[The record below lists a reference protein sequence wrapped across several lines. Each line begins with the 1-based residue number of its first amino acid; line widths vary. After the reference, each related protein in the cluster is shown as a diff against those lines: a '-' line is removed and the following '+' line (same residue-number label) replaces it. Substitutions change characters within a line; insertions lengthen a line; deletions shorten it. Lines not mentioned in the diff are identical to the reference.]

1 MSSTP
6 QTDTASLPTLTLV
19 RQLWQQ
25 TWPMAMGA
33 MSLLGFYLVD
43 SIFVARL
50 GTEPLAAQSFTFPLA
65 FLVIGVQVGIGIAIA
80 ALISRAIGAGQQEQA
95 NRLGALVLVGG
106 GILQG
111 VLVLVLWLIQEPAF
125 TLLGASDAIRAMIR
139 PFWALQVPAMWVG
152 GVVYFGYSLFRAH
165 GNTRF
170 PGMMMVITS
179 LLNLLFDPI
188 LIFGIGG
195 WQGLG
200 LPGAALATLLAF
212 SIGGVIVALALRGK
226 GWVQR
231 HGMAAQVRVS
241 AWPFAQIAGPA
252 MVSQLMPPLAAM
264 VATALVARSGDQ
276 AVAAWGMA
284 SRLEGFSIVL
294 VLGMTMALPPWLG
307 RCYGGND
314 WATVRR
320 LMQVAAGMVIVWQVV
335 LGLVLAL
342 FAAPLAS
349 ILVDTPAVQAYLTVL
364 IRWIPPSYGF
374 LGVCMLVVS
383 ASNALGWPMRAMLIS
398 FLRLFLCYL
407 PLLWL
412 GLELGGF
419 GGFALGAA
427 FGNVLAGI
435 MAWGFY
441 QQALAGREAKVPS

>member
-1 MSSTP
+1 MTESS
-6 QTDTASLPTLTLV
+6 PTTLSLV

-25 TWPMAMGA
+25 TWPMALGV

-50 GTEPLAAQSFTFPLA
+50 GTAPLAAQSFTFPLA

-80 ALISRAIGAGQQEQA
+80 ALISRAIGAGQQDQA
-95 NRLGALVLVGG
+95 NRLGALVLTGG
-106 GILQG
+106 GLLLG
-111 VLVLVLWLIQEPAF
+111 VLLLLLWLLQAPAF
-125 TLLGASDAIRAMIR
+125 SLIGASDAIRELIR
-139 PFWALQVPAMWVG
+139 PYWAIQVLAMWVG
-152 GVVYFGYSLFRAH
+152 GVLYFGYSLFRAH

-170 PGMMMVITS
+170 PGLMMVLTS
-179 LLNLLFDPI
+179 LLNLMLDPI
-188 LIFGIGG
+188 LIFGVGDWDG
-195 WQGLG
+195 FG
-200 LPGAALATLLAF
+200 LPGAALASLLAF
-212 SIGGVIVALALRGK
+212 AIGLGILVLALRGK

-231 HGMAAQVRVS
+231 HGMLVQMRVS

-252 MVSQLMPPLAAM
+252 MISQLMPPLAAM
-264 VATALVARSGDQ
+264 LATALVARAGDQ

-284 SRLEGFSIVL
+284 SRLESFSIVL

-314 WATVRR
+314 WDTVRR
-320 LMQVAAGMVIVWQVV
+320 LMRVAAAMVIGWQLL
-335 LGLVLAL
+335 LGLLMAL
-342 FAAPLAS
+342 LAAPLAGL
-349 ILVDTPAVQAYLTVL
+349 LVDTAPVQAYLTLL
-364 IRWIPPSYGF
+364 IRWLPPSYGL

-412 GLELGGF
+412 GYQLGDF
-419 GGFALGAA
+419 GGLALGAA
-427 FGNVLAGI
+427 FGNLLAGV
-435 MAWGFY
+435 MAWMFY
-441 QQALAGREAKVPS
+441 QQALGKAVNS

>member
-1 MSSTP
+1 
-6 QTDTASLPTLTLV
+6 
-19 RQLWQQ
+19 
-25 TWPMAMGA
+25 MALGV

-50 GTEPLAAQSFTFPLA
+50 GTAPLAAQSFTFPLS

-80 ALISRAIGAGQQEQA
+80 ALISRAIGAGQQDQA
-95 NRLGALVLVGG
+95 NRLGALVLTGG
-106 GILQG
+106 GLLLG
-111 VLVLVLWLIQEPAF
+111 VLVLFLWLLQAPAF
-125 TLLGASDAIRAMIR
+125 SLIGASEAIRELIR
-139 PFWALQVPAMWVG
+139 PYWAIQVLAMWVG
-152 GVVYFGYSLFRAH
+152 GVLYFGYSLFRAH

-170 PGMMMVITS
+170 PGLMMVLTS
-179 LLNLLFDPI
+179 LLNLMLDPL
-188 LIFGIGG
+188 LIFGVGDWDG
-195 WQGLG
+195 FG
-200 LPGAALATLLAF
+200 LPGAALASLLAF
-212 SIGGVIVALALRGK
+212 AIGLGILVLALRGK

-231 HGMAAQVRVS
+231 HGMLVQMRVS

-252 MVSQLMPPLAAM
+252 MISQLMPPLAAM
-264 VATALVARSGDQ
+264 LATALVARAGDQ

-284 SRLEGFSIVL
+284 SRLESFSIVL

-314 WATVRR
+314 WETVRR
-320 LMQVAAGMVIVWQVV
+320 LMRVAAAMVIGWQVL
-335 LGLVLAL
+335 LGLAMAL
-342 FAAPLAS
+342 LAAPLAGL
-349 ILVDTPAVQAYLTVL
+349 LVETAPVQAYLTLL
-364 IRWIPPSYGF
+364 IRWLPPSYGL

-412 GLELGGF
+412 GYQLGDF
-419 GGFALGAA
+419 GGLALGAA
-427 FGNVLAGI
+427 FGNLLAGV

-441 QQALAGREAKVPS
+441 QQALASEGQGEAGWHRQ

>member
-1 MSSTP
+1 MTESS
-6 QTDTASLPTLTLV
+6 PTTLSLV

-25 TWPMAMGA
+25 TWPMALGV

-50 GTEPLAAQSFTFPLA
+50 GTAPLAAQSFTFPLA

-80 ALISRAIGAGQQEQA
+80 ALISRAIGAGQQDQA
-95 NRLGALVLVGG
+95 NRLGALVLTGG
-106 GILQG
+106 GLLLG
-111 VLVLVLWLIQEPAF
+111 VLLLLLWLLQAPAF
-125 TLLGASDAIRAMIR
+125 SLIGASDAIRELIR
-139 PFWALQVPAMWVG
+139 PYWAIQVLAMWVG
-152 GVVYFGYSLFRAH
+152 GVLYFGYSLFRAH

-170 PGMMMVITS
+170 PGLMMVLTS
-179 LLNLLFDPI
+179 LLNLMLDPL
-188 LIFGIGG
+188 LIFGVGDWDG
-195 WQGLG
+195 FG
-200 LPGAALATLLAF
+200 LPGAALASLLAF
-212 SIGGVIVALALRGK
+212 AIGLGILVLALRGK

-231 HGMAAQVRVS
+231 HGMLVQMRVS

-252 MVSQLMPPLAAM
+252 MISQLMPPLAAM
-264 VATALVARSGDQ
+264 LATALVARAGDQ

-284 SRLEGFSIVL
+284 SRLESFSIVL

-314 WATVRR
+314 WDTVRR
-320 LMQVAAGMVIVWQVV
+320 LMRVAAAMVIGWQLV
-335 LGLVLAL
+335 LGLLMAL
-342 FAAPLAS
+342 LAAPLAGL
-349 ILVDTPAVQAYLTVL
+349 LVETAPVQSYLTVL
-364 IRWIPPSYGF
+364 IRWLPPSYGL

-412 GLELGGF
+412 GYQLGDF
-419 GGFALGAA
+419 GGLALGAA
-427 FGNVLAGI
+427 FGNLLAGV

-441 QQALAGREAKVPS
+441 QQALASEGQGEVWQHRR

>member
-1 MSSTP
+1 MTESS
-6 QTDTASLPTLTLV
+6 PTTLSLV

-25 TWPMAMGA
+25 TWPMALGV

-50 GTEPLAAQSFTFPLA
+50 GTAPLAAQSFTFPLA

-80 ALISRAIGAGQQEQA
+80 ALISRAIGAGQQDQA
-95 NRLGALVLVGG
+95 NRLGALVLTGG
-106 GILQG
+106 GLLLG
-111 VLVLVLWLIQEPAF
+111 VLLLLLWLLQAPAF
-125 TLLGASDAIRAMIR
+125 SLIGASDAIRELIR
-139 PFWALQVPAMWVG
+139 PYWAIQVLAMWVG
-152 GVVYFGYSLFRAH
+152 GVLYFGYSLFRAH

-170 PGMMMVITS
+170 PGLMMVLTS
-179 LLNLLFDPI
+179 LLNLMLDPI
-188 LIFGIGG
+188 LIFGVGDWDG
-195 WQGLG
+195 FG
-200 LPGAALATLLAF
+200 LPGAALASLLAF
-212 SIGGVIVALALRGK
+212 AIGLGILVLALRGK

-231 HGMAAQVRVS
+231 HGMLVQMRVS

-252 MVSQLMPPLAAM
+252 MISQLMPPLAAM
-264 VATALVARSGDQ
+264 LATALVARAGDQ

-284 SRLEGFSIVL
+284 SRLESFSIVL

-314 WATVRR
+314 WDTVRR
-320 LMQVAAGMVIVWQVV
+320 LMRVAAAMVIGWQLL
-335 LGLVLAL
+335 LGLLMAL
-342 FAAPLAS
+342 LAAPLAGL
-349 ILVDTPAVQAYLTVL
+349 LVDTAPVQAYLALL
-364 IRWIPPSYGF
+364 IRWLPPSYGL

-412 GLELGGF
+412 GYQLGDF
-419 GGFALGAA
+419 GGLALGAA
-427 FGNVLAGI
+427 FGNLLAGV
-435 MAWGFY
+435 MAWMFY
-441 QQALAGREAKVPS
+441 QQALATAVNSE

>member
-1 MSSTP
+1 MTESS
-6 QTDTASLPTLTLV
+6 PTTLSLV

-25 TWPMAMGA
+25 TWPMALGV

-50 GTEPLAAQSFTFPLA
+50 GTAPLAAQSFTFPLA

-80 ALISRAIGAGQQEQA
+80 ALISRAIGAGQQDQA
-95 NRLGALVLVGG
+95 NRLGALVLTGG
-106 GILQG
+106 GLLLG
-111 VLVLVLWLIQEPAF
+111 VLLLLLWLLQAPAF
-125 TLLGASDAIRAMIR
+125 SLIGASDAIRELIR
-139 PFWALQVPAMWVG
+139 PYWAIQVLAMWVG
-152 GVVYFGYSLFRAH
+152 GVLYFGYSLFRAH

-170 PGMMMVITS
+170 PGLMMVLTS
-179 LLNLLFDPI
+179 LLNLMLDPI
-188 LIFGIGG
+188 LIFGVGDWDG
-195 WQGLG
+195 FG
-200 LPGAALATLLAF
+200 LPGAALASLLAF
-212 SIGGVIVALALRGK
+212 AIGLGIQVLALRGK

-231 HGMAAQVRVS
+231 HGMLVQMRVS

-252 MVSQLMPPLAAM
+252 MISQLMPPLAAM
-264 VATALVARSGDQ
+264 LATALVARAGDQ

-284 SRLEGFSIVL
+284 SRLESFSIVL

-314 WATVRR
+314 WDTVRR
-320 LMQVAAGMVIVWQVV
+320 LMRVAAAMVIGWQLV
-335 LGLVLAL
+335 LGLLMAL
-342 FAAPLAS
+342 LAAPLAGL
-349 ILVDTPAVQAYLTVL
+349 LVETAPVQSYLTLL
-364 IRWIPPSYGF
+364 IRWLPPSYGL

-412 GLELGGF
+412 GYQLGDF
-419 GGFALGAA
+419 GGLALGAA
-427 FGNVLAGI
+427 FGNLLAGV
-435 MAWGFY
+435 MAWMFY
-441 QQALAGREAKVPS
+441 QQALATAVNSE

>member
-1 MSSTP
+1 MTESS
-6 QTDTASLPTLTLV
+6 PTTLSLV

-25 TWPMAMGA
+25 TWPMALGV

-50 GTEPLAAQSFTFPLA
+50 GTAPLAAQSFTFPLA

-80 ALISRAIGAGQQEQA
+80 ALISRAIGAGQQDQA
-95 NRLGALVLVGG
+95 NRLGALVLTGG
-106 GILQG
+106 GLLLG
-111 VLVLVLWLIQEPAF
+111 VLLLLLWLLQAPAF
-125 TLLGASDAIRAMIR
+125 SLIGASDAIRELIR
-139 PFWALQVPAMWVG
+139 PYWAIQVLAMWVG
-152 GVVYFGYSLFRAH
+152 GVLYFGYSLFRAH

-170 PGMMMVITS
+170 PGLMMVLTS
-179 LLNLLFDPI
+179 LLNLMLDPI
-188 LIFGIGG
+188 LIFGVGDWDG
-195 WQGLG
+195 FG
-200 LPGAALATLLAF
+200 LPGAALASLLAF
-212 SIGGVIVALALRGK
+212 AIGLGILVLVLRGK

-231 HGMAAQVRVS
+231 HGMLVQMRVS

-252 MVSQLMPPLAAM
+252 MISQLMPPLAAM
-264 VATALVARSGDQ
+264 LATALVARAGDQ

-284 SRLEGFSIVL
+284 SRLESFSIVL

-314 WATVRR
+314 WDTVRR
-320 LMQVAAGMVIVWQVV
+320 LMRVAAAMVIGWQLL
-335 LGLVLAL
+335 LGLLMAL
-342 FAAPLAS
+342 LAAPLAGL
-349 ILVDTPAVQAYLTVL
+349 LVDTAPVQAYLALL
-364 IRWIPPSYGF
+364 IRWLPPSYGL

-412 GLELGGF
+412 GYQLGDF
-419 GGFALGAA
+419 GGLALGAA
-427 FGNVLAGI
+427 FGNLLAGV
-435 MAWGFY
+435 MAWMFY
-441 QQALAGREAKVPS
+441 LQALATAVNSE

>member
-1 MSSTP
+1 MTESSP
-6 QTDTASLPTLTLV
+6 STLSLV

-25 TWPMAMGA
+25 TWPMALGV

-50 GTEPLAAQSFTFPLA
+50 GTAPLAAQSFTFPLA

-80 ALISRAIGAGQQEQA
+80 ALISRAIGAGQQDQA
-95 NRLGALVLVGG
+95 NRLGALVLTGG
-106 GILQG
+106 GLMLG
-111 VLVLVLWLIQEPAF
+111 ALVLLLWLIQTPAF
-125 TLLGASDAIRAMIR
+125 SLIGASEAIRELIR
-139 PFWALQVPAMWVG
+139 PYWAIQVLAMWVG
-152 GVVYFGYSLFRAH
+152 GVLYFGYSLFRAH

-170 PGMMMVITS
+170 PGLMMVLTS
-179 LLNLLFDPI
+179 LLNLMLDPL
-188 LIFGIGG
+188 LIFGVGDWDG
-195 WQGLG
+195 FG
-200 LPGAALATLLAF
+200 LPGAALASLLAF
-212 SIGGVIVALALRGK
+212 TIGLGILVLALRGK

-231 HGMAAQVRVS
+231 HGMLVQMRVS

-252 MVSQLMPPLAAM
+252 MISQLMPPLAAM
-264 VATALVARSGDQ
+264 LATALVARAGDQ

-284 SRLEGFSIVL
+284 SRLESFSIVL

-314 WATVRR
+314 WDTVRR
-320 LMQVAAGMVIVWQVV
+320 LMRVAAAMVIGWQLV
-335 LGLVLAL
+335 LGLLMAL
-342 FAAPLAS
+342 LAAPLAGL
-349 ILVDTPAVQAYLTVL
+349 LVETAPVQSYLTVL
-364 IRWIPPSYGF
+364 IRWLPPSYGL

-412 GLELGGF
+412 GYQLGDF
-419 GGFALGAA
+419 GGLALGAA
-427 FGNVLAGI
+427 FGNLLAGV

-441 QQALAGREAKVPS
+441 QQALASEGQGEVWQHRR

>member
-1 MSSTP
+1 MTESS
-6 QTDTASLPTLTLV
+6 PTTLSLV

-25 TWPMAMGA
+25 TWPMALGV

-50 GTEPLAAQSFTFPLA
+50 GTAPLAAQSFTFPLA

-80 ALISRAIGAGQQEQA
+80 ALISRAIGAGQQDQA
-95 NRLGALVLVGG
+95 NRLGALVLTGG
-106 GILQG
+106 GLLLG
-111 VLVLVLWLIQEPAF
+111 VLLLLLWLLQAPAF
-125 TLLGASDAIRAMIR
+125 SLIGASDAIRELIR
-139 PFWALQVPAMWVG
+139 PYWAIQVLAMWVG
-152 GVVYFGYSLFRAH
+152 GVLYFGYSLFRAH

-170 PGMMMVITS
+170 PGLMMVLTS
-179 LLNLLFDPI
+179 LLNLMLDPI
-188 LIFGIGG
+188 LIFGVGDWDG
-195 WQGLG
+195 FG
-200 LPGAALATLLAF
+200 LPGAALASLLAF
-212 SIGGVIVALALRGK
+212 AIGLGILVLALRGK

-231 HGMAAQVRVS
+231 HGMLVQMRVS

-252 MVSQLMPPLAAM
+252 MISQLMPPLAAM
-264 VATALVARSGDQ
+264 LATALVARAGDQ

-284 SRLEGFSIVL
+284 SRLESFSIVL

-314 WATVRR
+314 WDTVRR
-320 LMQVAAGMVIVWQVV
+320 LMRVAAAMVIGWQLV
-335 LGLVLAL
+335 LGLLMAL
-342 FAAPLAS
+342 LAAPLAGL
-349 ILVDTPAVQAYLTVL
+349 LVETAPVQSYLTLL
-364 IRWIPPSYGF
+364 IRWLPPSYGL

-412 GLELGGF
+412 GYQLGDF
-419 GGFALGAA
+419 GGLALGAA
-427 FGNVLAGI
+427 FGNLLAGV
-435 MAWGFY
+435 MAWMFY
-441 QQALAGREAKVPS
+441 QQALGKAVNS

>member
-1 MSSTP
+1 VTESSP
-6 QTDTASLPTLTLV
+6 STLSLV

-25 TWPMAMGA
+25 TWPMALGV

-50 GTEPLAAQSFTFPLA
+50 GTAPLAAQSFTFPLS

-80 ALISRAIGAGQQEQA
+80 ALISRAIGAGQQDQA
-95 NRLGALVLVGG
+95 NRLGALVLTGG
-106 GILQG
+106 GLLLG
-111 VLVLVLWLIQEPAF
+111 VLLLLLWLLQTPAF
-125 TLLGASDAIRAMIR
+125 SLIGASEAIRELIR
-139 PFWALQVPAMWVG
+139 PYWAIQVLAMWVG
-152 GVVYFGYSLFRAH
+152 GVLYFGYSLFRAH

-170 PGMMMVITS
+170 PGLMMVLTS
-179 LLNLLFDPI
+179 LLNLILDPL
-188 LIFGIGG
+188 LIFGVGDWEG
-195 WQGLG
+195 FG
-200 LPGAALATLLAF
+200 LPGAALASLLAF
-212 SIGGVIVALALRGK
+212 SIGMIILVLALRGQ

-231 HGMAAQVRVS
+231 HGMLLQMRVS

-252 MVSQLMPPLAAM
+252 MISQLMPPLAAM
-264 VATALVARSGDQ
+264 LATALVARAGDQ

-284 SRLEGFSIVL
+284 SRLESFSIVL

-314 WATVRR
+314 WDTVRR
-320 LMQVAAGMVIVWQVV
+320 LMRVAAAMVIGWQLL
-335 LGLVLAL
+335 LGLVMAL
-342 FAAPLAS
+342 LAAPLAS
-349 ILVDTPAVQAYLTVL
+349 LLVESAPVQAYLTLL
-364 IRWIPPSYGF
+364 IRWLPPSFGL

-412 GLELGGF
+412 GFELGGF
-419 GGFALGAA
+419 GGLALGAA
-427 FGNVLAGI
+427 FGNLLAGV

-441 QQALAGREAKVPS
+441 QQALKAVDS

>member
-1 MSSTP
+1 LPVTESS
-6 QTDTASLPTLTLV
+6 PTTLSLV

-25 TWPMAMGA
+25 TWPMALGV

-50 GTEPLAAQSFTFPLA
+50 GTAPLAAQSFTFPLA

-80 ALISRAIGAGQQEQA
+80 ALISRAIGAGQQDQA
-95 NRLGALVLVGG
+95 NRLGALVLTGG
-106 GILQG
+106 GLLLG
-111 VLVLVLWLIQEPAF
+111 VLLLLLWLLQAPAF
-125 TLLGASDAIRAMIR
+125 SLIGASDAIRELIR
-139 PFWALQVPAMWVG
+139 PYWAIQVLAMWVG
-152 GVVYFGYSLFRAH
+152 GVLYFGYSLFRAH

-170 PGMMMVITS
+170 PGLMMVLTS
-179 LLNLLFDPI
+179 LLNLMLDPI
-188 LIFGIGG
+188 LIFGVGDWDG
-195 WQGLG
+195 FG
-200 LPGAALATLLAF
+200 LPGAALASLLAF
-212 SIGGVIVALALRGK
+212 AIGLGIQVLALRGK

-231 HGMAAQVRVS
+231 HGMLVQMRVS

-252 MVSQLMPPLAAM
+252 MISQLMPPLAAM
-264 VATALVARSGDQ
+264 LATALVARAGDQ

-284 SRLEGFSIVL
+284 SRLESFSIVL

-314 WATVRR
+314 WDTVRR
-320 LMQVAAGMVIVWQVV
+320 LMRVAAAMVIGWQLV
-335 LGLVLAL
+335 LGLLMAL
-342 FAAPLAS
+342 LAAPLAGL
-349 ILVDTPAVQAYLTVL
+349 LVETAPVQSYLTLL
-364 IRWIPPSYGF
+364 IRWLPPSYGL

-412 GLELGGF
+412 GYQLGDF
-419 GGFALGAA
+419 GGLALGAA
-427 FGNVLAGI
+427 FGNLLAGV

-441 QQALAGREAKVPS
+441 QQALATAVNSE

>member
-1 MSSTP
+1 MTESS
-6 QTDTASLPTLTLV
+6 PTTLSLV

-25 TWPMAMGA
+25 TWPMALGV

-50 GTEPLAAQSFTFPLA
+50 GTAPLAAQSFTFPLA

-80 ALISRAIGAGQQEQA
+80 ALISRAIGAGQQDQA
-95 NRLGALVLVGG
+95 NRLGALVLTGG
-106 GILQG
+106 GLLLG
-111 VLVLVLWLIQEPAF
+111 VLLLLLWLLQAPAF
-125 TLLGASDAIRAMIR
+125 SLIGASDAIRELIR
-139 PFWALQVPAMWVG
+139 PYWAIQVLAMWVG
-152 GVVYFGYSLFRAH
+152 GVLYFGYSLFRAH

-170 PGMMMVITS
+170 PGLMMVLTS
-179 LLNLLFDPI
+179 LLNLMLDPI
-188 LIFGIGG
+188 LIFGVGDWDG
-195 WQGLG
+195 FG
-200 LPGAALATLLAF
+200 LPGAALASLLAF
-212 SIGGVIVALALRGK
+212 AIGLGIQVLALRGK

-231 HGMAAQVRVS
+231 HGMLVQMRVS

-252 MVSQLMPPLAAM
+252 MISQLMPPLAAM
-264 VATALVARSGDQ
+264 LATALVARAGDQ

-284 SRLEGFSIVL
+284 SRLESFSIVL

-314 WATVRR
+314 WDTVRR
-320 LMQVAAGMVIVWQVV
+320 LMRVAAAMVIGWQLV
-335 LGLVLAL
+335 LGLLMAL
-342 FAAPLAS
+342 LAAPLAGL
-349 ILVDTPAVQAYLTVL
+349 LVETAPVQSYLTLL
-364 IRWIPPSYGF
+364 IRWLPPSYGL

-412 GLELGGF
+412 GYQLGDF
-419 GGFALGAA
+419 GGLALGAA
-427 FGNVLAGI
+427 FGNLLAGV

-441 QQALAGREAKVPS
+441 QQALASEGQGEVWQHRR

>member
-1 MSSTP
+1 MTESSP
-6 QTDTASLPTLTLV
+6 STLSLV

-25 TWPMAMGA
+25 TWPMALGV

-50 GTEPLAAQSFTFPLA
+50 GTASLAAQSFTFPLS

-80 ALISRAIGAGQQEQA
+80 ALISRAIGAGQQDQA
-95 NRLGALVLVGG
+95 NRLGALVLTGG
-106 GILQG
+106 GLLLG
-111 VLVLVLWLIQEPAF
+111 VLLLLLWLLQTPAF
-125 TLLGASDAIRAMIR
+125 SLIGASEAIRELIR
-139 PFWALQVPAMWVG
+139 PYWAIQVLAMWVG
-152 GVVYFGYSLFRAH
+152 GVLYFGYSLFRAH

-170 PGMMMVITS
+170 PGLMMVLTS
-179 LLNLLFDPI
+179 LLNLILDPL
-188 LIFGIGG
+188 LIFGVGDWEG
-195 WQGLG
+195 FG
-200 LPGAALATLLAF
+200 LPGAALASLLAF
-212 SIGGVIVALALRGK
+212 SIGMIILVLALRGQ

-231 HGMAAQVRVS
+231 HGMLLQMRVS

-252 MVSQLMPPLAAM
+252 MISQLMPPLAAM
-264 VATALVARSGDQ
+264 LATALVARAGDQ

-284 SRLEGFSIVL
+284 SRLESFSIVL

-314 WATVRR
+314 WDTVRR
-320 LMQVAAGMVIVWQVV
+320 LMRVAAAMVIGWQVL
-335 LGLVLAL
+335 LGLVMAL
-342 FAAPLAS
+342 LAAPLAS
-349 ILVDTPAVQAYLTVL
+349 LLVESAPVQAYLTLL
-364 IRWIPPSYGF
+364 IRWLPPSFGL

-412 GLELGGF
+412 GFELGGF
-419 GGFALGAA
+419 GGLALGAA
-427 FGNVLAGI
+427 FGNLLAGV

-441 QQALAGREAKVPS
+441 QQALATAVNSE

>member
-1 MSSTP
+1 MTESS
-6 QTDTASLPTLTLV
+6 PTTLSLV

-25 TWPMAMGA
+25 TWPMALGV

-50 GTEPLAAQSFTFPLA
+50 GTAPLAAQSFTFPLA

-80 ALISRAIGAGQQEQA
+80 ALISRAIGAGQQDQA
-95 NRLGALVLVGG
+95 NRLGALVLTGG
-106 GILQG
+106 GLLLG
-111 VLVLVLWLIQEPAF
+111 GLLLLLWLLQAPAF
-125 TLLGASDAIRAMIR
+125 SLIGASDAIRELIR
-139 PFWALQVPAMWVG
+139 PYWAIQVLAMWVG
-152 GVVYFGYSLFRAH
+152 GVLYFGYSLFRAH

-170 PGMMMVITS
+170 PGLMMVLTS
-179 LLNLLFDPI
+179 LLNLMLDPI
-188 LIFGIGG
+188 LIFGVGDWDG
-195 WQGLG
+195 FG
-200 LPGAALATLLAF
+200 LPGAALASLLAF
-212 SIGGVIVALALRGK
+212 AIGLGILVLALRGK

-231 HGMAAQVRVS
+231 HGMLVQMRVS

-252 MVSQLMPPLAAM
+252 MISQLMPPLAAM
-264 VATALVARSGDQ
+264 LATALVARAGDQ

-284 SRLEGFSIVL
+284 SRLESFSIVL

-314 WATVRR
+314 WDTVRR
-320 LMQVAAGMVIVWQVV
+320 LMRVAAAMVIGWQLL
-335 LGLVLAL
+335 LGLLMAL
-342 FAAPLAS
+342 LAAPLAGL
-349 ILVDTPAVQAYLTVL
+349 LVDTAPVQAYLALL
-364 IRWIPPSYGF
+364 IRWLPPSYGL

-412 GLELGGF
+412 GYQLGDF
-419 GGFALGAA
+419 GGLALGAA
-427 FGNVLAGI
+427 FGNLLAGV
-435 MAWGFY
+435 MAWMFY
-441 QQALAGREAKVPS
+441 QQALGKAVNS

>member
-1 MSSTP
+1 MTESS
-6 QTDTASLPTLTLV
+6 PTTLSLV

-25 TWPMAMGA
+25 TWPMALGV

-50 GTEPLAAQSFTFPLA
+50 GTAPLAAQSFTFPLA

-80 ALISRAIGAGQQEQA
+80 ALISRAIGAGQQDQA
-95 NRLGALVLVGG
+95 NRLGALVLTGG
-106 GILQG
+106 GLLLG
-111 VLVLVLWLIQEPAF
+111 VLLLLLWLLQAPAF
-125 TLLGASDAIRAMIR
+125 SLIGASDAIRELIR
-139 PFWALQVPAMWVG
+139 PYWAIQVLAMWVG
-152 GVVYFGYSLFRAH
+152 GVLYFGYSLFRAH

-170 PGMMMVITS
+170 PGLMMVLTS
-179 LLNLLFDPI
+179 LLNLMLDPI
-188 LIFGIGG
+188 LIFGVGDWDG
-195 WQGLG
+195 FG
-200 LPGAALATLLAF
+200 LPGAALASLLAF
-212 SIGGVIVALALRGK
+212 AIGLGILVLALRGK

-231 HGMAAQVRVS
+231 HGMLVQMRVS

-252 MVSQLMPPLAAM
+252 MISQLMPPLAAM
-264 VATALVARSGDQ
+264 LATALVARAGDQ

-284 SRLEGFSIVL
+284 SRLESFSIVL

-320 LMQVAAGMVIVWQVV
+320 LMRVAAAMVIGWQLV
-335 LGLVLAL
+335 LGLLMAL
-342 FAAPLAS
+342 LAAPLAGL
-349 ILVDTPAVQAYLTVL
+349 LVDTAPVQAYLTLL
-364 IRWIPPSYGF
+364 IRWLPPSYGL

-412 GLELGGF
+412 GYQLGDF
-419 GGFALGAA
+419 GGLALGAA
-427 FGNVLAGI
+427 FGNLLAGV
-435 MAWGFY
+435 MAWMFY
-441 QQALAGREAKVPS
+441 QQALGKAVNS

>member
-1 MSSTP
+1 MTESS
-6 QTDTASLPTLTLV
+6 PTTLSLV

-25 TWPMAMGA
+25 TWPMALGV

-50 GTEPLAAQSFTFPLA
+50 GTAPLAAQSFTFPLA

-80 ALISRAIGAGQQEQA
+80 ALISRAIGAGQQDQA
-95 NRLGALVLVGG
+95 NRLGALVLTGG
-106 GILQG
+106 GLLLG
-111 VLVLVLWLIQEPAF
+111 GLLLLLWLLQAPAF
-125 TLLGASDAIRAMIR
+125 SLIGASDAIRELIR
-139 PFWALQVPAMWVG
+139 PYWAIQVLAMWVG
-152 GVVYFGYSLFRAH
+152 GVLYFGYSLFRAH

-170 PGMMMVITS
+170 PGLMMVLTS
-179 LLNLLFDPI
+179 LLNLMLDPI
-188 LIFGIGG
+188 LIFGVGDWDG
-195 WQGLG
+195 FG
-200 LPGAALATLLAF
+200 LPGAALASLLAF
-212 SIGGVIVALALRGK
+212 AIGLGIQVLALRGK

-231 HGMAAQVRVS
+231 HGMLVQMRVS

-252 MVSQLMPPLAAM
+252 MISQLMPPLAAM
-264 VATALVARSGDQ
+264 LATALVARAGDQ

-284 SRLEGFSIVL
+284 SRLESFSIVL

-314 WATVRR
+314 WDTVRR
-320 LMQVAAGMVIVWQVV
+320 LMRVAAAMVIGWQLV
-335 LGLVLAL
+335 LGLLMAL
-342 FAAPLAS
+342 LAAPLAGL
-349 ILVDTPAVQAYLTVL
+349 LVETAPVQSYLTLL
-364 IRWIPPSYGF
+364 IRWLPPSYGL

-412 GLELGGF
+412 GYQLGDF
-419 GGFALGAA
+419 GGLALGAA
-427 FGNVLAGI
+427 FGNLLAGV
-435 MAWGFY
+435 MAWMFY
-441 QQALAGREAKVPS
+441 QQALGSVDS

>member
-1 MSSTP
+1 VTESS
-6 QTDTASLPTLTLV
+6 PTTLSLV

-25 TWPMAMGA
+25 TWPMALGV

-50 GTEPLAAQSFTFPLA
+50 GTAPLAAQSFTFPLA

-80 ALISRAIGAGQQEQA
+80 ALISRAIGAGQQDQA
-95 NRLGALVLVGG
+95 NRLGALVLTGG
-106 GILQG
+106 GLLLG
-111 VLVLVLWLIQEPAF
+111 LLLLLLWLLQAPAF
-125 TLLGASDAIRAMIR
+125 SLIGASDAIRELIR
-139 PFWALQVPAMWVG
+139 PYWAIQVLAMWVG
-152 GVVYFGYSLFRAH
+152 GVLYFGYSLFRAH

-170 PGMMMVITS
+170 PGLMMVLTS
-179 LLNLLFDPI
+179 LLNLMLDPI
-188 LIFGIGG
+188 LIFGVGDWDG
-195 WQGLG
+195 FG
-200 LPGAALATLLAF
+200 LPGAALASLLAF
-212 SIGGVIVALALRGK
+212 AIGLGILVLALRGK

-231 HGMAAQVRVS
+231 HGMLVQMRVS

-252 MVSQLMPPLAAM
+252 MISQLMPPLAAM
-264 VATALVARSGDQ
+264 LATALVARAGDQ

-284 SRLEGFSIVL
+284 SRLESFSIVL

-314 WATVRR
+314 WDTVRR
-320 LMQVAAGMVIVWQVV
+320 LMRVAAAMVIGWQLV
-335 LGLVLAL
+335 LGLLMAL
-342 FAAPLAS
+342 LAAPLAGL
-349 ILVDTPAVQAYLTVL
+349 LVDTAPVQAYLTLL
-364 IRWIPPSYGF
+364 IRWLPPSYGL

-412 GLELGGF
+412 GYQLGDF
-419 GGFALGAA
+419 GGLALGAA
-427 FGNVLAGI
+427 FGNLLAGV
-435 MAWGFY
+435 MAWMFY
-441 QQALAGREAKVPS
+441 QQALGKAVNS

>member
-1 MSSTP
+1 MTESSP
-6 QTDTASLPTLTLV
+6 STLSLV

-25 TWPMAMGA
+25 TWPMALGV

-50 GTEPLAAQSFTFPLA
+50 GTAPLAAQSFTFPLS

-80 ALISRAIGAGQQEQA
+80 ALISRAIGAGQQDQA
-95 NRLGALVLVGG
+95 NRLGALVLTGG
-106 GILQG
+106 GLLLG
-111 VLVLVLWLIQEPAF
+111 VLLLLLWLLQTPAF
-125 TLLGASDAIRAMIR
+125 SLIGASEAIRELIR
-139 PFWALQVPAMWVG
+139 PYWAIQVLAMWVG
-152 GVVYFGYSLFRAH
+152 GVLYFGYSLFRAH

-170 PGMMMVITS
+170 PGLMMVLTS
-179 LLNLLFDPI
+179 LLNLILDPL
-188 LIFGIGG
+188 LIFGVGDWEG
-195 WQGLG
+195 FG
-200 LPGAALATLLAF
+200 LPGAALASLLAF
-212 SIGGVIVALALRGK
+212 SIGMIILVLALRGQ

-231 HGMAAQVRVS
+231 HGMLLQMRVS

-252 MVSQLMPPLAAM
+252 MISQLMPPLAAM
-264 VATALVARSGDQ
+264 LATALVARAGDQ

-284 SRLEGFSIVL
+284 SRLESFSIVL

-314 WATVRR
+314 WDTVRR
-320 LMQVAAGMVIVWQVV
+320 LMRVAAAMVIGWQVL
-335 LGLVLAL
+335 LGLVMAL
-342 FAAPLAS
+342 LAAPLAS
-349 ILVDTPAVQAYLTVL
+349 LLVESAPVQAYLTLL
-364 IRWIPPSYGF
+364 IRWLPPSFGL

-412 GLELGGF
+412 GYQLGDF
-419 GGFALGAA
+419 GGLALGAA
-427 FGNVLAGI
+427 FGNLLAGV

-441 QQALAGREAKVPS
+441 QQALGKAVDN

>member
-1 MSSTP
+1 MTESS
-6 QTDTASLPTLTLV
+6 PTTLSLV

-25 TWPMAMGA
+25 TWPMALGV

-50 GTEPLAAQSFTFPLA
+50 GTAPLAAQSFTFPLA

-80 ALISRAIGAGQQEQA
+80 ALISRAIGAGQQDQA
-95 NRLGALVLVGG
+95 NRLGALVLTGG
-106 GILQG
+106 GLLLG
-111 VLVLVLWLIQEPAF
+111 GLLLLLWLLQAPAF
-125 TLLGASDAIRAMIR
+125 SLIGASDAIRELIR
-139 PFWALQVPAMWVG
+139 PYWAIQVLAMWVG
-152 GVVYFGYSLFRAH
+152 GVLYFGYSLFRAH

-170 PGMMMVITS
+170 PGLMMVLTS
-179 LLNLLFDPI
+179 LLNLMLDPI
-188 LIFGIGG
+188 LIFGVGDWDG
-195 WQGLG
+195 FG
-200 LPGAALATLLAF
+200 LPGAALASLLAF
-212 SIGGVIVALALRGK
+212 AIGLGILVLALRGK

-231 HGMAAQVRVS
+231 HGMLVQMRVS

-252 MVSQLMPPLAAM
+252 MISQLMPPLAAM
-264 VATALVARSGDQ
+264 LATALVARAGDQ

-284 SRLEGFSIVL
+284 SRLESFSIVL

-314 WATVRR
+314 CDTVRR
-320 LMQVAAGMVIVWQVV
+320 LMRVAAAMVIGWQLV
-335 LGLVLAL
+335 LGLLMAL
-342 FAAPLAS
+342 LAAPLAGL
-349 ILVDTPAVQAYLTVL
+349 LVDTAPVQAYLALL
-364 IRWIPPSYGF
+364 IRWLPPSYGL

-412 GLELGGF
+412 GYQLGDF
-419 GGFALGAA
+419 GGLALGAA
-427 FGNVLAGI
+427 FGNLLAGV
-435 MAWGFY
+435 MAWMFY
-441 QQALAGREAKVPS
+441 QQALGSVDS

>member
-1 MSSTP
+1 VTESS
-6 QTDTASLPTLTLV
+6 PTTLSLV

-25 TWPMAMGA
+25 TWPMALGV

-50 GTEPLAAQSFTFPLA
+50 GTAPLAAQSFTFPLA

-80 ALISRAIGAGQQEQA
+80 ALISRAIGAGQQDQA
-95 NRLGALVLVGG
+95 NRLGALVLTGG
-106 GILQG
+106 GLLLG
-111 VLVLVLWLIQEPAF
+111 VLLLLLWLLQAPAF
-125 TLLGASDAIRAMIR
+125 SLIGASDAIRELIR
-139 PFWALQVPAMWVG
+139 PYWAIQVLAMWVG
-152 GVVYFGYSLFRAH
+152 GVLYFGYSLFRAH

-170 PGMMMVITS
+170 PGLMMVLTS
-179 LLNLLFDPI
+179 LLNLMLDPI
-188 LIFGIGG
+188 LIFGVGDWDG
-195 WQGLG
+195 FG
-200 LPGAALATLLAF
+200 LPGAALASLLAF
-212 SIGGVIVALALRGK
+212 AIGLGILVLALRGK

-231 HGMAAQVRVS
+231 HGMLVQMRVS

-252 MVSQLMPPLAAM
+252 MISQLMPPLAAM
-264 VATALVARSGDQ
+264 LATALVARAGDQ

-284 SRLEGFSIVL
+284 SRLESFSIVL

-314 WATVRR
+314 WDTVRR
-320 LMQVAAGMVIVWQVV
+320 LMRVAAAMVIGWQLL
-335 LGLVLAL
+335 LGLLMAL
-342 FAAPLAS
+342 LAAPLAGL
-349 ILVDTPAVQAYLTVL
+349 LVDTAPVQAYLTLL
-364 IRWIPPSYGF
+364 IRWLPPSYGL

-412 GLELGGF
+412 GYQLGDF
-419 GGFALGAA
+419 GGLALGAA
-427 FGNVLAGI
+427 FGNLLAGV
-435 MAWGFY
+435 MAWMFY
-441 QQALAGREAKVPS
+441 QQALGKAVNS

>member
-1 MSSTP
+1 MTESS
-6 QTDTASLPTLTLV
+6 PTTLSLV

-25 TWPMAMGA
+25 TWPMALGV

-50 GTEPLAAQSFTFPLA
+50 GTAPLAAQSFTFPLA

-80 ALISRAIGAGQQEQA
+80 ALISRAIGAGQQDQA
-95 NRLGALVLVGG
+95 NRLGALVLTGG
-106 GILQG
+106 GLLLG
-111 VLVLVLWLIQEPAF
+111 VLLLLLWLLQAPAF
-125 TLLGASDAIRAMIR
+125 SLIGASDAIRELIR
-139 PFWALQVPAMWVG
+139 PYWAIQVLAMWVG
-152 GVVYFGYSLFRAH
+152 GVLYFGYSLFRAH

-170 PGMMMVITS
+170 PGLMMVLTS
-179 LLNLLFDPI
+179 LLNLMLDPL
-188 LIFGIGG
+188 LIFGVGDWDG
-195 WQGLG
+195 FG
-200 LPGAALATLLAF
+200 LPGAALASLLAF
-212 SIGGVIVALALRGK
+212 TIGLGILVLALRGK

-231 HGMAAQVRVS
+231 HGMLVQMRVS

-252 MVSQLMPPLAAM
+252 MISQLMPPLAAM
-264 VATALVARSGDQ
+264 LATALVARAGDQ

-284 SRLEGFSIVL
+284 SRLESFSIVL

-314 WATVRR
+314 WETVRR
-320 LMQVAAGMVIVWQVV
+320 LMRVAAAMVIGWQVL
-335 LGLVLAL
+335 LGLAMAL
-342 FAAPLAS
+342 LAAPLAGL
-349 ILVDTPAVQAYLTVL
+349 LVETAPVQSYLTLL
-364 IRWIPPSYGF
+364 IRWLPPSYGL

-412 GLELGGF
+412 GYQLGDF
-419 GGFALGAA
+419 GGLALGAA
-427 FGNVLAGI
+427 FGNLLAGV
-435 MAWGFY
+435 MAWMFY
-441 QQALAGREAKVPS
+441 QQALGKAVNS

>member
-1 MSSTP
+1 MTESS
-6 QTDTASLPTLTLV
+6 PTTLSLV

-25 TWPMAMGA
+25 TWPMALGV

-50 GTEPLAAQSFTFPLA
+50 GTAPLAAQSFTFPLA

-80 ALISRAIGAGQQEQA
+80 ALISRAIGAGQQDQA
-95 NRLGALVLVGG
+95 NRLGALVLTGG
-106 GILQG
+106 GLLLG
-111 VLVLVLWLIQEPAF
+111 GLLLLLWLLQAPAF
-125 TLLGASDAIRAMIR
+125 SLIGASDAIRELIR
-139 PFWALQVPAMWVG
+139 PYWAIQVLAMWVG
-152 GVVYFGYSLFRAH
+152 GVLYFGYSLFRAH

-170 PGMMMVITS
+170 PGLMMVLTS
-179 LLNLLFDPI
+179 LLNLMLDPI
-188 LIFGIGG
+188 LIFGVGDWDG
-195 WQGLG
+195 FG
-200 LPGAALATLLAF
+200 LPGAALASLLAF
-212 SIGGVIVALALRGK
+212 AIGLGILVLALRGK

-231 HGMAAQVRVS
+231 HGMLVQMRVS

-252 MVSQLMPPLAAM
+252 MISQLMPPLAAM
-264 VATALVARSGDQ
+264 LATALVARAGDQ

-284 SRLEGFSIVL
+284 SRLESFSIVL

-314 WATVRR
+314 WDTVRR
-320 LMQVAAGMVIVWQVV
+320 LMRVAAAMVIGWQLL
-335 LGLVLAL
+335 LGLLMAL
-342 FAAPLAS
+342 LAAPLAGL
-349 ILVDTPAVQAYLTVL
+349 LVDTAPVQAYLALL
-364 IRWIPPSYGF
+364 IRWLPPSYGL

-412 GLELGGF
+412 GYQLGDF
-419 GGFALGAA
+419 GGLALGAA
-427 FGNVLAGI
+427 FGNLLAGG
-435 MAWGFY
+435 MAWMFY
-441 QQALAGREAKVPS
+441 QQALGKAVNS

>member
-1 MSSTP
+1 MTESS
-6 QTDTASLPTLTLV
+6 PTTLSLV

-25 TWPMAMGA
+25 TWPMALGV

-50 GTEPLAAQSFTFPLA
+50 GTAPLAAQSFTFPLA

-80 ALISRAIGAGQQEQA
+80 ALISRAIGAGQQDQA
-95 NRLGALVLVGG
+95 NRLGALVLTGG
-106 GILQG
+106 GLLLG
-111 VLVLVLWLIQEPAF
+111 VLLLLLWLLQAPAF
-125 TLLGASDAIRAMIR
+125 SLIGASDAIRELIR
-139 PFWALQVPAMWVG
+139 PYWAIQVLAMWVG
-152 GVVYFGYSLFRAH
+152 GVLYFGYSLFRAH

-170 PGMMMVITS
+170 PGLMMVLTS
-179 LLNLLFDPI
+179 LLNLMLDPI
-188 LIFGIGG
+188 LIFGVGDWDG
-195 WQGLG
+195 FG
-200 LPGAALATLLAF
+200 LPGAALASLLAF
-212 SIGGVIVALALRGK
+212 AIGLGILVLALRGK

-231 HGMAAQVRVS
+231 HGMLVQMRVS

-252 MVSQLMPPLAAM
+252 MISQLMPPLAAM
-264 VATALVARSGDQ
+264 LATALVARAGDQ

-284 SRLEGFSIVL
+284 SRLESFSIVL

-314 WATVRR
+314 WDTVRR
-320 LMQVAAGMVIVWQVV
+320 LMRVAAAMVIGWQLV
-335 LGLVLAL
+335 LGLLMAL
-342 FAAPLAS
+342 LAAPLAGL
-349 ILVDTPAVQAYLTVL
+349 LVDTAPVQAYLTLL
-364 IRWIPPSYGF
+364 IRWLPPSYGL

-412 GLELGGF
+412 GYQLGDF
-419 GGFALGAA
+419 GGLALGAA
-427 FGNVLAGI
+427 FGNLLAGV
-435 MAWGFY
+435 MAWMFY
-441 QQALAGREAKVPS
+441 QQALGKAVNS

>member
-1 MSSTP
+1 
-6 QTDTASLPTLTLV
+6 
-19 RQLWQQ
+19 
-25 TWPMAMGA
+25 MALGV

-50 GTEPLAAQSFTFPLA
+50 GTAPLAAQSFTFPLA

-80 ALISRAIGAGQQEQA
+80 ALISRAIGAGQQDQA
-95 NRLGALVLVGG
+95 NRLGALVLTGG
-106 GILQG
+106 GLMLG
-111 VLVLVLWLIQEPAF
+111 ALVLLLWLIQTPAF
-125 TLLGASDAIRAMIR
+125 SLIGASEAIRELIR
-139 PFWALQVPAMWVG
+139 PYWAIQVLAMWVG
-152 GVVYFGYSLFRAH
+152 GVLYFGYSLFRAH

-170 PGMMMVITS
+170 PGLMMVLTS
-179 LLNLLFDPI
+179 LLNLMLDPL
-188 LIFGIGG
+188 LIFGVGDWDG
-195 WQGLG
+195 FG
-200 LPGAALATLLAF
+200 LPGAALASLLAF
-212 SIGGVIVALALRGK
+212 TIGLGILVLALSGK

-231 HGMAAQVRVS
+231 HGMLVQMRVS

-252 MVSQLMPPLAAM
+252 MISQLMPPLAAM
-264 VATALVARSGDQ
+264 LATALVARAGDQ

-284 SRLEGFSIVL
+284 SRLESFSIVL

-314 WATVRR
+314 WETVRR
-320 LMQVAAGMVIVWQVV
+320 LMRVAAAMVIGWQVL
-335 LGLVLAL
+335 LGLAMAL
-342 FAAPLAS
+342 LAAPLAGL
-349 ILVDTPAVQAYLTVL
+349 LVETAPVQSYLTVL
-364 IRWIPPSYGF
+364 IRWLPPSYGL

-412 GLELGGF
+412 GYQLGDF
-419 GGFALGAA
+419 GGLALGAA
-427 FGNVLAGI
+427 FGNLLAGV

-441 QQALAGREAKVPS
+441 QQALASEGQGEVWQHRR

>member
-1 MSSTP
+1 VTESSP
-6 QTDTASLPTLTLV
+6 STLSLV

-25 TWPMAMGA
+25 TWPMALGV

-50 GTEPLAAQSFTFPLA
+50 GTAPLAAQSFTFPLA

-80 ALISRAIGAGQQEQA
+80 ALISRAIGAGQQDQA
-95 NRLGALVLVGG
+95 NRLGALVLTGG
-106 GILQG
+106 GLMLG
-111 VLVLVLWLIQEPAF
+111 ALVLLLWLIQTPAF
-125 TLLGASDAIRAMIR
+125 SLIGASEAIRELIR
-139 PFWALQVPAMWVG
+139 PYWAIQVLAMWVG
-152 GVVYFGYSLFRAH
+152 GVLYFGYSLFRAH

-170 PGMMMVITS
+170 PGLMMVLTS
-179 LLNLLFDPI
+179 LLNLMLDPL
-188 LIFGIGG
+188 LIFGVGDWDG
-195 WQGLG
+195 FG
-200 LPGAALATLLAF
+200 LPGAALASLLAF
-212 SIGGVIVALALRGK
+212 TIGLGILVLALRGK

-231 HGMAAQVRVS
+231 HGMLVQMRVS

-252 MVSQLMPPLAAM
+252 MISQLMPPLAAM
-264 VATALVARSGDQ
+264 LATALVARAGDQ

-284 SRLEGFSIVL
+284 SRLESFSIVL

-314 WATVRR
+314 WETVRR
-320 LMQVAAGMVIVWQVV
+320 LMRVAAAMVIGWQVL
-335 LGLVLAL
+335 LGLAMAL
-342 FAAPLAS
+342 LAAPLAGL
-349 ILVDTPAVQAYLTVL
+349 LVETAPVQSYLTVL
-364 IRWIPPSYGF
+364 IRWLPPSYGL

-412 GLELGGF
+412 GYQLGDF
-419 GGFALGAA
+419 GGLALGAA
-427 FGNVLAGI
+427 FGNLLAGV
-435 MAWGFY
+435 MAGGFY
-441 QQALAGREAKVPS
+441 QQALASEGQGEVWQHRR

>member
-1 MSSTP
+1 MTESS
-6 QTDTASLPTLTLV
+6 PTTLSLV

-25 TWPMAMGA
+25 TWPMALGV

-50 GTEPLAAQSFTFPLA
+50 GTAPLAAQSFTFPLA

-80 ALISRAIGAGQQEQA
+80 ALISRAIGAGQQDQA
-95 NRLGALVLVGG
+95 NRLGALVLTGG
-106 GILQG
+106 GLLLG
-111 VLVLVLWLIQEPAF
+111 LLLLLLWLLQAPAF
-125 TLLGASDAIRAMIR
+125 SLIGASDAIRELIR
-139 PFWALQVPAMWVG
+139 PYWAIQVLAMWVG
-152 GVVYFGYSLFRAH
+152 GVLYFGYSLFRAH

-170 PGMMMVITS
+170 PGLMMVLTS
-179 LLNLLFDPI
+179 LLNLMLDPI
-188 LIFGIGG
+188 LIFGVGDWDG
-195 WQGLG
+195 FG
-200 LPGAALATLLAF
+200 LPGAALASLLAF
-212 SIGGVIVALALRGK
+212 AIGLGIQVLALRGK

-231 HGMAAQVRVS
+231 HGMLVQMRVS

-252 MVSQLMPPLAAM
+252 MISQLMPPLAAM
-264 VATALVARSGDQ
+264 LATALVARAGDQ

-284 SRLEGFSIVL
+284 SRLESFSIVL

-314 WATVRR
+314 WDTVRR
-320 LMQVAAGMVIVWQVV
+320 LMRVAAAMVIGWQLV
-335 LGLVLAL
+335 LGLLMAL
-342 FAAPLAS
+342 LAAPLAGL
-349 ILVDTPAVQAYLTVL
+349 LVDTAPVQAYLTLL
-364 IRWIPPSYGF
+364 IRWLPPSYGL

-412 GLELGGF
+412 GYQLGDF
-419 GGFALGAA
+419 GGLALGAA
-427 FGNVLAGI
+427 FGNLLAGV
-435 MAWGFY
+435 MAWMFY
-441 QQALAGREAKVPS
+441 QQALGKAVNS

>member
-1 MSSTP
+1 MTESSP
-6 QTDTASLPTLTLV
+6 STLSLV

-25 TWPMAMGA
+25 TWPMALGV

-50 GTEPLAAQSFTFPLA
+50 GTAPLAAQSFTFPLS

-80 ALISRAIGAGQQEQA
+80 ALISRAIGAGQQDQA
-95 NRLGALVLVGG
+95 NRLGALVLTGG
-106 GILQG
+106 GLLLG
-111 VLVLVLWLIQEPAF
+111 VLLLLLWLLQTPAF
-125 TLLGASDAIRAMIR
+125 SLIGASEAIRELIR
-139 PFWALQVPAMWVG
+139 PYWAVQVLAMWVG
-152 GVVYFGYSLFRAH
+152 GVLYFGYSLFRAH

-170 PGMMMVITS
+170 PGLMMVLTS
-179 LLNLLFDPI
+179 LLNLILDPL
-188 LIFGIGG
+188 LIFGVGDWEG
-195 WQGLG
+195 FG
-200 LPGAALATLLAF
+200 LPGAALASLLAF
-212 SIGGVIVALALRGK
+212 SIGMIILVLALRGQ

-231 HGMAAQVRVS
+231 HGMLLQMRVS

-252 MVSQLMPPLAAM
+252 MISQLMPPLAAM
-264 VATALVARSGDQ
+264 LATALVARAGDQ

-284 SRLEGFSIVL
+284 SRLESFSIVL

-314 WATVRR
+314 WDTVRR
-320 LMQVAAGMVIVWQVV
+320 LMRVAAAMVIGWQVL
-335 LGLVLAL
+335 LGLVMAL
-342 FAAPLAS
+342 LAAPLAS
-349 ILVDTPAVQAYLTVL
+349 LLVESAPVQAYLTLL
-364 IRWIPPSYGF
+364 IRWLPPSFGL

-412 GLELGGF
+412 GYQLGDF
-419 GGFALGAA
+419 GGLALGAA
-427 FGNVLAGI
+427 FGNLLAGV

-441 QQALAGREAKVPS
+441 QQALGKAVDN

>member
-1 MSSTP
+1 
-6 QTDTASLPTLTLV
+6 
-19 RQLWQQ
+19 
-25 TWPMAMGA
+25 MAMGV

-50 GTEPLAAQSFTFPLA
+50 GTAPLAAQSFTFPLA

-106 GILQG
+106 GVLQG
-111 VLVLVLWLIQEPAF
+111 LLVLVLWLIQEPAF
-125 TLLGASDAIRAMIR
+125 ALLGASEEIRAMIR

-170 PGMMMVITS
+170 PGMMMVLTS

-188 LIFGIGG
+188 LIFGIGD
-195 WQGLG
+195 WQGFG

-212 SIGGVIVALALRGK
+212 SIGGVIVALSLRGK

-231 HGMAAQVRVS
+231 TGMLVQMRAS

-252 MVSQLMPPLAAM
+252 MISQLMPPLAAM

-284 SRLEGFSIVL
+284 SRLESFSIVL

-307 RCYGGND
+307 RCYGAND

-320 LMQVAAGMVIVWQVV
+320 LMQVATGMVVAWQVL
-335 LGLVLAL
+335 LGLVMAL
-342 FAAPLAS
+342 LAAPLAS
-349 ILVDTPAVQAYLTVL
+349 VLVDTPA
-364 IRWIPPSYGF
+364 
-374 LGVCMLVVS
+374 
-383 ASNALGWPMRAMLIS
+383 
-398 FLRLFLCYL
+398 
-407 PLLWL
+407 
-412 GLELGGF
+412 
-419 GGFALGAA
+419 
-427 FGNVLAGI
+427 
-435 MAWGFY
+435 
-441 QQALAGREAKVPS
+441 

>member
-1 MSSTP
+1 MTESS
-6 QTDTASLPTLTLV
+6 PTTLSLV

-25 TWPMAMGA
+25 TWPMALGV

-50 GTEPLAAQSFTFPLA
+50 GTAPLAAQSFTFPLA

-80 ALISRAIGAGQQEQA
+80 ALISRAIGAGQQDQA
-95 NRLGALVLVGG
+95 NRLGALVLTGG
-106 GILQG
+106 GLLLG
-111 VLVLVLWLIQEPAF
+111 VLLLLLWLLQAPAF
-125 TLLGASDAIRAMIR
+125 SLIGASDAIRELIR
-139 PFWALQVPAMWVG
+139 PYWAIQVLAMWVG
-152 GVVYFGYSLFRAH
+152 GVLYFGYSLFRAH

-170 PGMMMVITS
+170 PGLMMVLTS
-179 LLNLLFDPI
+179 LLNLMLDPI
-188 LIFGIGG
+188 LIFGVGDWDG
-195 WQGLG
+195 FG
-200 LPGAALATLLAF
+200 LPGAALASLLAF
-212 SIGGVIVALALRGK
+212 AIGLGILVLALRGK

-231 HGMAAQVRVS
+231 HGMLVQMRVS

-252 MVSQLMPPLAAM
+252 MISQLMPPLAAM
-264 VATALVARSGDQ
+264 LATALVARAGDQ

-284 SRLEGFSIVL
+284 SRLESFSIVL

-314 WATVRR
+314 WDTVRR
-320 LMQVAAGMVIVWQVV
+320 LMRVAAAMVIGWQLL
-335 LGLVLAL
+335 LGLLMAL
-342 FAAPLAS
+342 LAAPLAGL
-349 ILVDTPAVQAYLTVL
+349 LVDAAPVQAYLALL
-364 IRWIPPSYGF
+364 IRWLPPSYGL

-412 GLELGGF
+412 GYQLGDF
-419 GGFALGAA
+419 GGLALGAA
-427 FGNVLAGI
+427 FGNLLAGV
-435 MAWGFY
+435 MAWMFY
-441 QQALAGREAKVPS
+441 QQALGKAVNS

>member
-1 MSSTP
+1 LPVTESS
-6 QTDTASLPTLTLV
+6 PTTLSLV

-25 TWPMAMGA
+25 TWPMALGV

-50 GTEPLAAQSFTFPLA
+50 GTAPLAAQSFTFPLA

-80 ALISRAIGAGQQEQA
+80 ALISRAIGAGQQDQA
-95 NRLGALVLVGG
+95 NRLGALVLTGG
-106 GILQG
+106 GLLLG
-111 VLVLVLWLIQEPAF
+111 VLLLLLWLLQAPAF
-125 TLLGASDAIRAMIR
+125 SLIGASDAIRELIR
-139 PFWALQVPAMWVG
+139 PYWAIQVLAMWVG
-152 GVVYFGYSLFRAH
+152 GVLYFGYSLFRAH

-170 PGMMMVITS
+170 PGLMMVLTS
-179 LLNLLFDPI
+179 LLNLMLDPI
-188 LIFGIGG
+188 LIFGVGDWDG
-195 WQGLG
+195 FG
-200 LPGAALATLLAF
+200 LPGAALASLLAF
-212 SIGGVIVALALRGK
+212 AIGLGIQVLALRGK

-231 HGMAAQVRVS
+231 HGMLVQMRVS

-252 MVSQLMPPLAAM
+252 MISQLMPPLAAM
-264 VATALVARSGDQ
+264 LATALVARAGDQ

-284 SRLEGFSIVL
+284 SRLESFSIVL

-314 WATVRR
+314 WDTVRR
-320 LMQVAAGMVIVWQVV
+320 LMRVAAAMVIGWQLV
-335 LGLVLAL
+335 LGLLMAL
-342 FAAPLAS
+342 LAAPLAGL
-349 ILVDTPAVQAYLTVL
+349 LVETAPVQSYLTLL
-364 IRWIPPSYGF
+364 IRWLPPSYGL

-412 GLELGGF
+412 GYQLGDF
-419 GGFALGAA
+419 GGLALGAA
-427 FGNVLAGI
+427 FGNLLAGV
-435 MAWGFY
+435 MAWMFY
-441 QQALAGREAKVPS
+441 QQALGKAVNS